1 MRPHS
6 SARRP
11 RRARPR
17 GIALLMALAVVMLL
31 TFFMSE
37 YFFATGL
44 ELRGMTTFKDAQQAR
59 MLARSVFK
67 AVQIG
72 LLQDEVEFF
81 KGYEQVAGLLT
92 IGAVPWNQ
100 GLLLTLEIAPQDHLF
115 NLNQNFNSQPDE
127 PQDRARRWVFLQL
140 LDRIETPVPDTP
152 GVTQPLAP
160 DVVTALYAALFD
172 FIDGDNDEYLGFSAV
187 RGAEQDSYVGIEPAL
202 DIKNGQLDRLEET
215 RLVRG
220 FRDAHIPWGVWEHTV
235 TTLPHQSE
243 ATSPFTE
250 RINVNVASRDEIA
263 LFLSTH
269 FVDPNEVGS
278 YKEILDG
285 INAYAQRADEIADY
299 FVLADGK
306 RQTYDPT
313 TLQQALEGDLG
324 IPGQYGK
331 NFLFSTV
338 NQYYRIR
345 AVTEVAGVRARLEAM
360 LYVPRDP
367 ANRLAK
373 GVPKVLWETV
383 N

>member
-1 MRPHS
+1 M
-6 SARRP
+6 
-11 RRARPR
+11 
-17 GIALLMALAVVMLL
+17 MLL

-115 NLNQNFNSQPDE
+115 NLNNSAGLQPGSDTDICRYNVFRQSIDE
-127 PQDRARRWVFLQL
+127 ILKAHEQAAPGQDNL
-140 LDRIETPVPDTP
+140 E
-152 GVTQPLAP
+152 
-160 DVVTALYAALFD
+160 VVDPASLYAAIFD
-172 FIDGDNDEYLGFSAV
+172 WTDSDDELYVAVPGFP
-187 RGAEQDSYVGIEPAL
+187 GAEADSYYASQPEYT
-202 DIKNGQLDRLEET
+202 IKNGQLDRLEEL
-215 RLVRG
+215 RLLRG
-220 FRDAHIPWGVWEHTV
+220 FRTSGLTWGDWEQHYSALAKSKEGNYCNFSEKLNV
-235 TTLPHQSE
+235 NLVDE
-243 ATSPFTE
+243 ATIISFLKVRYLDSNLLSGEANKPIQAA
-250 RINVNVASRDEIA
+250 INE
-263 LFLSTH
+263 
-269 FVDPNEVGS
+269 FVDSADTIAQAFAPEGEARRTYNMAKIKETLRDIGLNENS
-278 YKEILDG
+278 AATNI
-285 INAYAQRADEIADY
+285 
-299 FVLADGK
+299 
-306 RQTYDPT
+306 
-313 TLQQALEGDLG
+313 
-324 IPGQYGK
+324 
-331 NFLFSTV
+331 LFSTV
-338 NQYYRIR
+338 NEYYRIR